1 MPTPLPP
8 PFPATLP
15 PLSVAPLFIR
25 RRRAL
30 VLALGLSLIA
40 HLSLWLASP
49 LFIHAWQAPHG
60 SYFDAVLMPFFE
72 PPPQAD
78 SKMEMSPAP
87 TNSPAKSVVA
97 KKNNLKRPTPKAVVP
112 FFAPENAIAVERRS
126 EAGDEG
132 ASIDL
137 SGSNVNSPSAFET
150 KATPISAPPQSPEP
164 TPPAVAESENTVMP
178 ARRDADLP
186 PVELP
191 SRISIA
197 YKMTSSISD
206 GVADYTWKRDGDKF
220 EIDSS
225 MQATGFIVG
234 NLIGVLHQVSRGVI
248 TPSGLQTSDFQI
260 RRGESLP
267 DTAEFM
273 RTSNELKLTRAGQ
286 ARVAPLPPSLQDMQS
301 FLFQLA
307 LDAPKL
313 RRTED
318 QIDIVVT
325 NARKIYRHRFTRVG
339 TADIQTGSGLVPT
352 IHLRSDA
359 SDPEDAYE
367 VWLATE
373 NYHLPVKIKFFA
385 GRFPIELIAA
395 NIRTTP

>member
-1 MPTPLPP
+1 MPLPP

-15 PLSVAPLFIR
+15 PLSVALLFVR

-30 VLALGLSLIA
+30 VLALGLSLIM
-40 HLSLWLASP
+40 HLSLWLATP
-49 LFIHAWQAPHG
+49 LAIHAWQAPLA
-60 SYFDAVLMPFFE
+60 SRFEAVLMPFSE
-72 PPPQAD
+72 SPPPDVKGELSA
-78 SKMEMSPAP
+78 SPTSP
-87 TNSPAKSVVA
+87 PAKSVVS
-97 KKNNLKRPTPKAVVP
+97 KKAGIKRPVPNAVAS
-112 FFAPENAIAVERRS
+112 FIAPENAIAVERRS

-137 SGSNVNSPSAFET
+137 AGSGVNAPSDFET
-150 KATPISAPPQSPEP
+150 KATPISMPPQSPEP
-164 TPPAVAESENTVMP
+164 PPPAVAESENAVTL
-178 ARRDADLP
+178 ARRNADLP

-197 YKMTSSISD
+197 YKMSSSISD

-260 RRGESLP
+260 RRGDSVP

-273 RTSNELKLTRAGQ
+273 RASNELKLTRAGQ
-286 ARVAPLPPSLQDMQS
+286 TRAMPLPPLLQDMQS

-318 QIDIVVT
+318 KIEIVVT
-325 NARKIYRHRFTRVG
+325 NARKIYRHRFMRVG
-339 TADIQTGSGLVPT
+339 NEEVQTRSGPVQT
-352 IHLRSDA
+352 IHLRSEA

-395 NIRTTP
+395 SIRTTP

>member
-1 MPTPLPP
+1 M
-8 PFPATLP
+8 
-15 PLSVAPLFIR
+15 
-25 RRRAL
+25 
-30 VLALGLSLIA
+30 LALGLSLIA
-40 HLSLWLASP
+40 HLLLWLTTP
-49 LFIHAWQAPHG
+49 LVIHALQAPRE
-60 SYFDAVLMPFFE
+60 SRFEAVLLPFSV
-72 PPPQAD
+72 PPPQTD
-78 SKMEMSPAP
+78 GNLELGPAP
-87 TNSPAKSVVA
+87 TSPPAKSVA
-97 KKNNLKRPTPKAVVP
+97 EKKTNKKRPAPNAVAS
-112 FFAPENAIAVERRS
+112 FIAPENAIAVERS
-126 EAGDEG
+126 PEAGDG
-132 ASIDL
+132 ASIDTA
-137 SGSNVNSPSAFET
+137 GIDVKPPPAFET
-150 KATPISAPPQSPEP
+150 SAPPTSAPPESRE
-164 TPPAVAESENTVMP
+164 PPPHAVAESENAAIP
-178 ARRDADLP
+178 ARRVAELP
-186 PVELP
+186 LVELP

-197 YKMTSSISD
+197 YKMSSSISD
-206 GVADYTWKRDGDKF
+206 GVADYNWKRDGDKF

-260 RRGESLP
+260 RRGESVP

-286 ARVAPLPPSLQDMQS
+286 ARVVPLPPLLQDMQS

-339 TADIQTGSGLVPT
+339 SVDIQTRSGPVPT

-373 NYHLPVKIKFFA
+373 NYHLPVKIRFFA

-395 NIRTTP
+395 SIRTTP

>member
-15 PLSVAPLFIR
+15 PPSVALLFIR

-40 HLSLWLASP
+40 HMSLWLASP
-49 LFIHAWQAPHG
+49 LVIHAWQAPLG
-60 SYFDAVLMPFFE
+60 SRFEAVLMPFSV
-72 PPPQAD
+72 PPPQTDDKAEL
-78 SKMEMSPAP
+78 SASPTSP
-87 TNSPAKSVVA
+87 PAKSAVV
-97 KKNNLKRPTPKAVVP
+97 KKTNIKRPVP
-112 FFAPENAIAVERRS
+112 NAMASFIAPENAIAVERRS
-126 EAGDEG
+126 EASDEG
-132 ASIDL
+132 GSIDL
-137 SGSNVNSPSAFET
+137 AGSDVTPPAFET
-150 KATPISAPPQSPEP
+150 STPPTSAPPKSPESP
-164 TPPAVAESENTVMP
+164 TLAFAESDNTVMP

-197 YKMTSSISD
+197 YRMTSSISD
-206 GVADYTWKRDGDKF
+206 GVADYNWKRDGDKF

-260 RRGESLP
+260 RRGETVP

-273 RTSNELKLTRAGQ
+273 RTSNQLKLTRAGQ
-286 ARVAPLPPSLQDMQS
+286 ARVVPLPPSLQDMQS

-313 RRTED
+313 RRAED
-318 QIDIVVT
+318 QIDILVT

-339 TADIQTGSGLVPT
+339 TEEVRIRSVPVQTL
-352 IHLRSDA
+352 HLRSEA
-359 SDPEDAYE
+359 SDPEEAYE

-395 NIRTTP
+395 SIRTTP